1 MDKND
6 KDYIISITN
15 HTISTS
21 TDQIVISQILLYNI
35 YQIIYQYIGGDKI
48 MNIGII
54 STSKKL
60 SFQDLPNNTYLVF
73 YISKAK
79 KNKNYLDSIIN
90 YMIANDCKEIIVAE
104 DMEPLIEK
112 NNYKNIN
119 VYNKL
124 SNIKT
129 CSTNKKVITY
139 NFSIKDDNSISFEK
153 SASFRKDCSPN
164 ETIRKI
170 KRILKKEHYKVK
182 EKGLRKSLRGSYSIR
197 LQLNNGKG
205 VNGKGT
211 TLKLAK
217 ASAYAELMERL
228 QSNMLIKKRVA
239 THKIDKNS
247 NIYNSLLDKA
257 SNEYKKYFFT
267 LDNIYFNVEKAK
279 NIKTNNIENIPIN
292 AISSFCHTNGLASGN
307 TFEEAVNQG
316 IFEILERFC
325 YQECLKGDNPIPNI
339 DISKYPLTKNNIK
352 LLKSLKKKGFKY
364 YIKDCS
370 LGKFPV
376 IGFLLF
382 DKKEE
387 KYSFTMGSDISFN
400 IALSRCITEMMQGV
414 NFKEL
419 EQKMVSNQTFE
430 ALEKKYDN
438 SFKSYN
444 WLKCFNNNNGY
455 LTKNFFY
462 NDYIQISE
470 LHFKDYLTDNK
481 EVLEY
486 LKSLIDKD
494 IYTIDYNNL
503 GFNTYR
509 VYIPYM
515 TSVDCY
521 DIEDLII
528 NKNYDKLKHIYTNTL
543 NASNNDISYFTDTFL
558 KISKSIKYDE
568 LIKPSDL
575 FHIDEISD
583 YYKLDFTSLLI
594 VLSSLCSK
602 TAKLKKYLKYK
613 IDNIPLNKQKK
624 LTYKIIINCI
634 ENKKIYDIND
644 DHIYNYIKN
653 IFDNPKAYLISL
665 NPIVNNKESLIYNK
679 KAN

>member
-1 MDKND
+1 
-6 KDYIISITN
+6 
-15 HTISTS
+15 
-21 TDQIVISQILLYNI
+21 
-35 YQIIYQYIGGDKI
+35 

-54 STSKKL
+54 STSKKIN
-60 SFQDLPNNTYLVF
+60 FQNLPNNTYLIF
-73 YISKAK
+73 YVSKTK
-79 KNKNYLDSIIN
+79 KNKKYLDIIIN
-90 YMIANDCKEIIVAE
+90 YMITNDCKEIIATK
-104 DMEPLIEK
+104 DIEPLIEK
-112 NNYKNIN
+112 NNYKDINI
-119 VYNKL
+119 YNTL
-124 SNIKT
+124 SNIKIY
-129 CSTNKKVITY
+129 STNKKIITY
-139 NFSIKDDNSISFEK
+139 NFSKKSDNLISFEK
-153 SASFRKDCSPN
+153 SASFRKDSSPN
-164 ETIRKI
+164 KTIKKI
-170 KRILKKEHYKVK
+170 KNILKKEHYKVK

-205 VNGKGT
+205 ANGKGT

-217 ASAYAELMERL
+217 ASAYAELMERI
-228 QSNMLIKKRVA
+228 QSNMLIKKRIA

-267 LDNIYFNVEKAK
+267 LDNIYFNVSEAE
-279 NIKTNNIENIPIN
+279 NIKTSKIENIPIN

-325 YQECLKGDNPIPNI
+325 YQECLKGYNSIQNI
-339 DISKYPLTKNNIK
+339 DISNYPLTKNNIK
-352 LLKSLKKKGFKY
+352 SLNNLKKEGFKY

-382 DKKEE
+382 DKEEE
-387 KYSFTMGSDISFN
+387 KYSFTIGSDISFN

-419 EQKMVSNQTFE
+419 KKKMVSNKTFE

-444 WLKCFNNNNGY
+444 WLRCFNNNNGY
-455 LTKNFFY
+455 LTKNFFCT
-462 NDYIQISE
+462 NYIPVSK
-470 LHFKDYLTDNK
+470 LHFKDYLTNNK

-486 LKSLIDKD
+486 LKSIIDKD
-494 IYTIDYNNL
+494 IYVIDYNNL
-503 GFNTYR
+503 GFDTYR
-509 VYIPYM
+509 IYIPYM

-521 DIEDLII
+521 DIDDLLI
-528 NKNYDKLKHIYTNTL
+528 NKNYDKLRYIYTNIL
-543 NASNNDISYFTDTFL
+543 NVSKNDISYFTDTFL

-602 TAKLKKYLKYK
+602 TDKLKEYLKYK
-613 IDNIPLNKQKK
+613 INNMPLNEKKK
-624 LTYKIIINCI
+624 LTYKIIVNCI
-634 ENKKIYDIND
+634 ENKRYYNIND
-644 DHIYNYIKN
+644 NSIYNYIKN
-653 IFDNPKAYLISL
+653 VFDNPKSYLISL
-665 NPIVNNKESLIYNK
+665 NPIVNGKESLIYNK
-679 KAN
+679 KA